1 MYQDENDILER
12 LKHPEREAE
21 RPERDKLFLL
31 RNVLNIIFILMAL
44 VAMIGIAF
52 SWYSTAD
59 VTWCYI
65 LGLCAVFVKMVE
77 AMFRMPHMLKKT
89 SRRRR

>member
-1 MYQDENDILER
+1 MNSEENDILER
-12 LKHPEREAE
+12 LKHPEREPE
-21 RPERDKLFLL
+21 RAERDKLFLL
-31 RNVLNIIFILMAL
+31 RNVLNTIFILMAL

-52 SWYSTAD
+52 SWYFTAD